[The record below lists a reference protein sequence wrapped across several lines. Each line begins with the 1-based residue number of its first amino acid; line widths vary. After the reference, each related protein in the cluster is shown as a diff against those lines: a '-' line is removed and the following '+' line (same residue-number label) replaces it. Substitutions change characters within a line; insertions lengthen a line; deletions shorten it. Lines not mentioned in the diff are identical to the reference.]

1 MPDITHLQFGC
12 FLVTLIL
19 AIYIAMSR
27 LFVVTTVKRY
37 EQSRWLLF
45 SGLLLL
51 TVHFLLQMKFNF
63 RLQGADVATLINILF
78 YTPATFLISYAFV
91 NIRSDESIL
100 RFYRSTAISC
110 HVLVYSVV
118 ILGLLIY
125 GNLHLDL
132 VLTALYVIFA
142 LTMLFFIAMPLR
154 QIFLRYKEYGNS
166 HPVDRLTKIRSSW
179 ICLALVSMSSILII
193 FSLLSNTLLYIFGPI
208 LLLTLIAYVTSFISA
223 LNNMTFVQNLEYV
236 NTVYGNGETSD
247 NTANGG
253 AGEKGN
259 TLTEER
265 EEFIRSSLQR
275 WCDDRGYRDN
285 TITLKILARRLAV
298 SRSDLSIYFDQVLHS
313 NFRVWL
319 SDVRFQAAKNIIMEH
334 PEYSNETISAEC
346 GFSSRSQL
354 YKIFKD
360 NLGMSPGDWKL
371 QEQRRLEAEQS

>member
-78 YTPATFLISYAFV
+78 YTPATFLVSYAFV

-132 VLTALYVIFA
+132 PEPEPPPRRPKCPRHQPFHTVL
-142 LTMLFFIAMPLR
+142 R
-154 QIFLRYKEYGNS
+154 
-166 HPVDRLTKIRSSW
+166 
-179 ICLALVSMSSILII
+179 
-193 FSLLSNTLLYIFGPI
+193 
-208 LLLTLIAYVTSFISA
+208 
-223 LNNMTFVQNLEYV
+223 
-236 NTVYGNGETSD
+236 
-247 NTANGG
+247 
-253 AGEKGN
+253 
-259 TLTEER
+259 
-265 EEFIRSSLQR
+265 
-275 WCDDRGYRDN
+275 
-285 TITLKILARRLAV
+285 
-298 SRSDLSIYFDQVLHS
+298 
-313 NFRVWL
+313 
-319 SDVRFQAAKNIIMEH
+319 
-334 PEYSNETISAEC
+334 
-346 GFSSRSQL
+346 
-354 YKIFKD
+354 
-360 NLGMSPGDWKL
+360 
-371 QEQRRLEAEQS
+371 